1 MVRQKIT
8 RTMLDAIVPVSRAGS
23 GGSEGI
29 TMSGTEWIIAEVF
42 VGLGFLVLLT
52 AIVSRLMGDNSKR
65 QGPAEILDWRYAQGE
80 LTHEQYQQMRQ
91 DLGLTISRDG
101 FGASPAESR
110 NTRTLSGTHLSE

>member
-1 MVRQKIT
+1 
-8 RTMLDAIVPVSRAGS
+8 
-23 GGSEGI
+23 
-29 TMSGTEWIIAEVF
+29 MSGTEWIIAEVF

-52 AIVSRLMGDNSKR
+52 AVVSRLMGESPKR

-101 FGASPAESR
+101 FGASQLESR
-110 NTRTLSGTHLSE
+110 DMRTLSGTHQSQ